1 MTQPYLTEEQE
12 AKLAEALEIA
22 RLFEQKA
29 KELSD
34 LGDAFAQ
41 KWEKRLREVNQAPT
55 IP

>member
-1 MTQPYLTEEQE
+1 MTQPCLSEEQE

-22 RLFEQKA
+22 KCFEHKA

-41 KWEKRLREVNQAPT
+41 K
-55 IP
+55 